1 MPRRKRTIKG
11 AWPRNVLLLSSPDFN
26 AIMADFEPEIDANA
40 REALHQDLAIAFA
53 HVHSD
58 SRDRQHQFKPNELK
72 EHLRQILRTVAK
84 LGELLGGSRGK
95 ILSSSRGERLGL
107 AVADAMARTAR
118 PEFDNPSLIAAPTA
132 PPIFPAMAAA
142 IEEAAK
148 RVLTDPPRYLPY
160 IDTSRSDVPLNRHLD
175 RLMSYWE
182 LYAKAPPTFRGDD
195 EGRASPFIRFALA
208 CCRHLRVA
216 TSASALSKRAERLYR
231 ERPGA
236 KLPKKRSPRGPTRGR
251 SGHVVRKKTR

>member
-1 MPRRKRTIKG
+1 MPRRKRTIIG
-11 AWPRNVLLLSSPDFN
+11 ASPGNVLSLSSRDFN
-26 AIMADFEPEIDANA
+26 AIMADFEPEIDCEA
-40 REALHQDLAIAFA
+40 RESLHQDLAIAFA
-53 HVHSD
+53 HFRSD

-72 EHLRQILRTVAK
+72 EHLRQILRTAAK
-84 LGELLGGSRGK
+84 LGELL
-95 ILSSSRGERLGL
+95 SSSRGEILGL
-107 AVADAMARTAR
+107 AAADAMARTAR
-118 PEFDNPSLIAAPTA
+118 PELGKPSLIAAPTA
-132 PPIFPAMAAA
+132 PPIFPAMAVA

-148 RVLTDPPRYLPY
+148 RALTDPPRYLPY
-160 IDTSRSDVPLNRHLD
+160 IDTSRSDEPLNRHLE

-195 EGRASPFIRFALA
+195 EDRTSPFVRFALA

-216 TSASALSKRAERLYR
+216 TGASALSKRAERLYR
-231 ERPGA
+231 ERPGP